1 MIDAPDE
8 IIEDIINAKY
18 NNKIWIKLISNF
30 IFSFL
35 KQNEKFINLIIL
47 IFNEI
52 IIS

>member
-30 IFSFL
+30 IYSSKDKLL
-35 KQNEKFINLIIL
+35 KF
-47 IFNEI
+47 
-52 IIS
+52 